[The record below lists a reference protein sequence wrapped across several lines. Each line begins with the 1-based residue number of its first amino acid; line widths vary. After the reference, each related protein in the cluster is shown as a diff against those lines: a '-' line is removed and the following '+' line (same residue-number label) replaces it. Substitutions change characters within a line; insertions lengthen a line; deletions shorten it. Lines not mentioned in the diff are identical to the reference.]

1 MVFLTCLKT
10 IKLNQRVNLLNKK
23 GRLAEITETLAKAGA
38 NIRALSI
45 ADTTDFGILR
55 LIVDK
60 PDESAAALKEA
71 GITVSVTNV
80 IAVGIDDV
88 PGAFSKPMRILA
100 DAEIDVEYMYAF
112 ITRKSE
118 RAYVILRVADNDAAA
133 KVLLDKGVEL
143 LDEEGFHSLM

>member
-1 MVFLTCLKT
+1 MIIKQISVF
-10 IKLNQRVNLLNKK
+10 VENKK
-23 GRLAEITETLAKAGA
+23 GRLAEITETIAKSGA

-60 PDESAAALKEA
+60 VDCAVAALKES

-80 IAVGIDDV
+80 IAIGIEDK
-88 PGAFSKPMRILA
+88 PGAFSIPMRILA
-100 DAEIDVEYMYAF
+100 QADVDVEYMYAF

-118 RAYVILRVADNDAAA
+118 KAYVILRVADNEAAA
-133 KVLLDKGVEL
+133 KVLMEQGVEILNEESL
-143 LDEEGFHSLM
+143 LSLM

>member
-1 MVFLTCLKT
+1 MI
-10 IKLNQRVNLLNKK
+10 IKQLSIFVENKQ
-23 GRLAEITETLAKAGA
+23 GRLAYITDIISKAGA

-60 PDESAAALKEA
+60 PDAAAEELKNA

-80 IAVGIDDV
+80 IAIGIDDV
-88 PGAFSKPMRILA
+88 PGAFSTPMKILA
-100 DAEIDVEYMYAF
+100 DADIDVEYMYAF

-118 RAYVILRVADNDAAA
+118 KAYVILRVADNDAAA
-133 KVLLDKGVEL
+133 KVLLSQGVEL
-143 LDEEGFHSLM
+143 LSEEGFHEMM

>member
-1 MVFLTCLKT
+1 MI
-10 IKLNQRVNLLNKK
+10 IKQLSIFVENKK
-23 GRLAEITETLAKAGA
+23 GRLADITETISKAGA

-60 PDESAAALKEA
+60 PDDAAEALRNA
-71 GITVSVTNV
+71 GVTVSVTNV
-80 IAVGIDDV
+80 IAIGIDDT
-88 PGAFSKPMRILA
+88 PGAFSVPMRILS

-118 RAYVILRVADNDAAA
+118 KAYVILRVADNDAAA

-143 LDEEGFHSLM
+143 LDEAGFHEMM

>member
-1 MVFLTCLKT
+1 MI
-10 IKLNQRVNLLNKK
+10 IKQISIFVENKK
-23 GRLAEITETLAKAGA
+23 GRLAEITETLSNSGA

-60 PDESAAALKEA
+60 PDEAAAILKDA

-80 IAVGIDDV
+80 IAIGIQDV
-88 PGAFSKPMRILA
+88 PGAFAKPMRILS
-100 DAEIDVEYMYAF
+100 DAGIDVEYMYAF

-118 RAYVILRVADNDAAA
+118 MAYVILRVADNDAAA
-133 KVLLDKGVEL
+133 KVLIENNVEI
-143 LDEEGFHSLM
+143 LDEEGFHALIS

>member
-1 MVFLTCLKT
+1 MIIKQLSVF
-10 IKLNQRVNLLNKK
+10 VENKQ
-23 GRLAEITETLAKAGA
+23 GRLAYITEILSKAGA

-55 LIVDK
+55 LIVND
-60 PDESAAALKEA
+60 PDNAAAALKAA

-80 IAVGIDDV
+80 IAVGIEDV
-88 PGAFSKPMRILA
+88 PGAFARPMRILA

-118 RAYVILRVADNDAAA
+118 RAYVILRVADNEAAA
-133 KVLLDKGVEL
+133 KVLADNDVEL
-143 LDEEGFHSLM
+143 LDEESFHALMS